1 MANAITIRKETRQG
15 KEIRLVQQG
24 DLFHGMVAGK
34 PVTAGPS
41 ADTVWE
47 QTIAD
52 IGKHDPRYFGLD
64 GAIRRFRKFFPEGFS
79 DPSYE
84 ERERNY
90 KLKARN
96 TLIRNAPLQDVL
108 EARGDAEE
116 LLRAYRELN
125 LLAPQE
131 KTVLQNFLRSA
142 DGLRF
147 GPAIARFAIEADA
160 AALRN
165 LEAVL
170 RPHGADKWTIVTYL
184 PYLWIPGK
192 HIFLKPEVTKDF
204 AARIGHPLAHD
215 YEARLNIQTYDS
227 LLDLARQTFLGIAEL
242 APRDMLDVQSFIW
255 TVGAYQEKDLPA
267 SS

>member
-116 LLRAYRELN
+116 LLSVGCHPELTQHCHRD
-125 LLAPQE
+125 LTRPVVMLAG
-131 KTVLQNFLRSA
+131 S
-142 DGLRF
+142 
-147 GPAIARFAIEADA
+147 
-160 AALRN
+160 
-165 LEAVL
+165 
-170 RPHGADKWTIVTYL
+170 
-184 PYLWIPGK
+184 
-192 HIFLKPEVTKDF
+192 
-204 AARIGHPLAHD
+204 
-215 YEARLNIQTYDS
+215 
-227 LLDLARQTFLGIAEL
+227 
-242 APRDMLDVQSFIW
+242 
-255 TVGAYQEKDLPA
+255 
-267 SS
+267 